1 MAVSATFSAIILF
14 CYLLALSHLKFT
26 SSKPG
31 GFTLEFIHRDS
42 PKSPLYPGDL
52 TLTQRFKRLVQFS
65 EAQVSYLNSL
75 IDLQTQNPTFTPT
88 TVRPKVVYESNL
100 YVIKLSIGSKSVTNY
115 LVLDTGSDFIW
126 TQCKTEKKFFNQTS
140 EIYDP
145 KTSTSYQKL
154 PCNQCTYPNMEC
166 NSQPLCTFSVQYLN
180 GAIANGVVSLENFG
194 FDSQNG
200 PIEQVNNLAF
210 GCVNDGPGGLSFVNQ
225 LASRGVPNRFSHC
238 FTKLANETK
247 ASTFLRFGND
257 IPKVVSIQ
265 TTSLVKHPLSARY
278 AVKLVGISVGNTRL
292 DIPPETFAINKYGEG
307 GCLMESGSALSFFVI
322 KAYDKISGY
331 MVQYFNK
338 FGIRRFT
345 GADLPT
351 PVCFNLKN
359 GFNKFP
365 TMTYHFQGADLRVN
379 QDNVFIILPER
390 KTFCLAMRPSA
401 FTIIGAYQLQDTRVI
416 YDVAQKTISF
426 GPENCARDAS

>member
-1 MAVSATFSAIILF
+1 MVASATFSAIILF

-31 GFTLEFIHRDS
+31 GFTLELIHRDS
-42 PKSPLYPGDL
+42 PKSPLYPGNL
-52 TLTQRFKRLVQFS
+52 TLIQRFKRLVQFS

-75 IDLQTQNPTFTPT
+75 IDLQTQNPTFTPS
-88 TVRPKVVYESNL
+88 TVRPKVVYQSNL
-100 YVIKLSIGSKSVTNY
+100 YVINLSIGSKSVTNY
-115 LVLDTGSDFIW
+115 LVLDTGSDFIS
-126 TQCKTEKKFFNQTS
+126 TQCKTEKEFFDQTS

-145 KTSTSYQKL
+145 KTSTSFQKL
-154 PCNQCTYPNMEC
+154 PCNQCTYPNIEC

-200 PIEQVNNLAF
+200 PVEQVNNLAF
-210 GCVNDGPGGLSFVNQ
+210 GCANNGLDVNFNGKISGIMGMDIGGLSFVNQ
-225 LASRGVPNRFSHC
+225 LASQGVPKRFSHC
-238 FTKLANETK
+238 FIKLANETK

-257 IPKVVSIQ
+257 IPKMVSIQ
-265 TTSLVKHPLSARY
+265 TTSLVRHPLSARY
-278 AVKLVGISVGNTRL
+278 AVKLVGISVV
-292 DIPPETFAINKYGEG
+292 

-379 QDNVFIILPER
+379 QDNMFIILPER